1 MNFNFYMT
9 YYLVKKGYTNI
20 LEVPA
25 NELVSGLTSYLM
37 QELKLKETKEDI
49 FSLYKRY
56 ASIVKEPEKSISAII
71 RYLLG
76 YISLLQQFEITW
88 EIKENIEPTL
98 INNDKYPE
106 KIDHL
111 ISSIN
116 IDENLFALVL
126 NTALEYKEKREEGLI
141 RWLN

>member
-1 MNFNFYMT
+1 
-9 YYLVKKGYTNI
+9 
-20 LEVPA
+20 
-25 NELVSGLTSYLM
+25 M

-56 ASIVKEPEKSISAII
+56 ASVVKEPEKSLSTII
-71 RYLLG
+71 HYLLG

-141 RWLN
+141 R